1 MAQSAEGITLE
12 GLQEL
17 SRWFLREATLKASKT
32 ILINYHHQSTLSGVW
47 GSGTVSSSDGQRF
60 GIQRSSLLASFYP
73 RYFGYYD
80 RAVSVYTH
88 VSDQFSVFSTQ
99 VISCAPREAL
109 YVLDGLLE
117 NDSVLRLRE
126 HSTDTHGY
134 IEDLFGLCY
143 LLGYSF
149 MPRIRDLADQ
159 QLYRIDRD
167 GMHPNLAGL
176 FRGGVDVDLIREQ
189 WDQLVRVA
197 ASLKNRV
204 CPAHVV
210 IQRLANRSPSDRLA
224 RALTNLGRIVKT
236 IYIMRYLN
244 EGDLRHGVQLQ
255 LNRGE
260 HRHSLARWLFFAD
273 QGEFR
278 TGDYQEIMNKASCL
292 SLVSN
297 TILAWNTI
305 QIAKIVEALRQSG
318 AVVADED
325 LAHVSPLMHRHVIPN
340 GTYHFSRANEG

>member
-1 MAQSAEGITLE
+1 MVPLLE
-12 GLQEL
+12 FNL
-17 SRWFLREATLKASKT
+17 
-32 ILINYHHQSTLSGVW
+32 
-47 GSGTVSSSDGQRF
+47 SSSDGQRF

-88 VSDQFSVFSTQ
+88 VSDQFSVFCTR

-159 QLYRIDRD
+159 QLYRIDRNAVYPD
-167 GMHPNLAGL
+167 LAGL
-176 FRGGVDVDLIREQ
+176 FRGGVDADLIWEQ

-210 IQRLANRSPSDRLA
+210 VQRLANSSPSDRLA
-224 RALTNLGRIVKT
+224 KALTMLGRVVKT
-236 IYIMRYLN
+236 IYILKYLN
-244 EGDLRHGVQLQ
+244 EEDLRHRVQLQ

-260 HRHSLARWLFFAD
+260 HRHSLARWIFFAD

-297 TILAWNTI
+297 AILVWNTL
-305 QIAKIVEALRQSG
+305 QIARILETLRQTG
-318 AVVADED
+318 TTVAVED
-325 LAHVSPLMHRHVIPN
+325 LARVSPLLHRHVIPN
-340 GTYHFSRANEG
+340 GTYHFPRAIEGVNLS